1 MAASPTT
8 RDRLLDAA
16 EELFAKRGFYGVS
29 IREVTKAAGV
39 DLSLV
44 NYHFDTKHGL
54 FSAVVERRGEI
65 LNRERLARL
74 EKVVR
79 EAGSAAPDL
88 NAVVDAFLDP
98 VLERAASGDAG
109 WQSYFALVAYVN
121 NSPEWGRLL
130 MSQHFDPVVQK
141 FVAAVGSA
149 LPDCDPA
156 EMFWAYH
163 FLTGSLTH
171 SLARTGRLD
180 TLSGGLCHSGD
191 LASVHQRLARYAA
204 AGFRELH
211 AASATR
217 GVRKARA
224 PKKPGRTSAV
234 ARKKRRK
241 H

>member
-1 MAASPTT
+1 MRASQTT

-29 IREVTKAAGV
+29 IREVTKSAGV

-44 NYHFDTKHGL
+44 NYHFGTKLGL

-65 LNRERLARL
+65 LNRERLERL
-74 EKVVR
+74 ERVVH

-98 VLERAASGDAG
+98 VFERAGSGDAG
-109 WQSYFALVAYVN
+109 WQNYFALVAYVN

-130 MSQHFDPVVQK
+130 MTQHFDPVVQK
-141 FVAAVGSA
+141 FIAAVGSA
-149 LPDCDPA
+149 LPDCDLA

-163 FLTGSLTH
+163 FPTGSLTL
-171 SLARTGRLD
+171 SLAKTGRLD
-180 TLSGGLCHSGD
+180 TLSGGLCRSDD
-191 LASVHQRLARYAA
+191 LTSVHQRLARYAT

-211 AASATR
+211 AVASARPARKSR
-217 GVRKARA
+217 GRA
-224 PKKPGRTSAV
+224 AAAAS
-234 ARKKRRK
+234 KKRRRK
-241 H
+241 